1 MWEWGRLLFFKGGL
15 ITKKKKEGFAK
26 KDVNTGML
34 VLAMIFFLTEQAAL
48 GAVFLV
54 ASLTSLKGEK

>member
-1 MWEWGRLLFFKGGL
+1 MIIK
-15 ITKKKKEGFAK
+15 TKKEGFTK

-54 ASLTSLKGEK
+54 ASLTSLKGDSEKVSKK

>member
-1 MWEWGRLLFFKGGL
+1 M
-15 ITKKKKEGFAK
+15 KKKKEGFTK

-34 VLAMIFFLTEQAAL
+34 VMAMIFFLTEQAAL

-54 ASLTSLKGEK
+54 ASLTSLKGDSEKVSKK